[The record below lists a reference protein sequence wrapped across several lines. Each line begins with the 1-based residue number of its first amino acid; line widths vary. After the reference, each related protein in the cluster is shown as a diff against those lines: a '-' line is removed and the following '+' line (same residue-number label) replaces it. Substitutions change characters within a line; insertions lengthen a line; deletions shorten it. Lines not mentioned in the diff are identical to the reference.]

1 MDLREETQ
9 QKISATYEEL
19 KAVMLLVRSYCLVW
33 SKPNLPWLRCGE
45 KAHPLFLISLTDL
58 YSHNA
63 VIPLGTSS
71 QHNLLEVAVVNLTLG
86 VGY

>member
-1 MDLREETQ
+1 MHGNHASEGAGVNIGFNRGDPE

-33 SKPNLPWLRCGE
+33 SKPSLPWLRCGE

-58 YSHNA
+58 YSHHDA
-63 VIPLGTSS
+63 VI
-71 QHNLLEVAVVNLTLG
+71 Q
-86 VGY
+86 

>member
-1 MDLREETQ
+1 MGTMVARGAGVNIGFNRGDPE

-33 SKPNLPWLRCGE
+33 SKPSVPWLRCGE

-63 VIPLGTSS
+63 VIP
-71 QHNLLEVAVVNLTLG
+71 
-86 VGY
+86 